1 MASLKKIPATAGRK
15 RPREALAGELVG
27 LRVKVAA
34 SSCKDLLGIEGRVI
48 DETRNTFLVRTSTGA
63 KRVPKAAC
71 EFTFPEAGFSAKGK
85 ELACRPEDRTKKFAP
100 RR

>member
-1 MASLKKIPATAGRK
+1 MLKSAATAARK
-15 RPREALAGELVG
+15 RPRDALAGELIG

-34 SSCKDLLGIEGRVI
+34 SSCKDLLGIEGKIV
-48 DETRNTFLVRTSTGA
+48 DETRNTFLVQTSTGA

-71 EFTFPEAGFSAKGK
+71 DFLFPEAGFTAAGR